1 MKDDFVVRPR
11 TAGGWDQIVG
21 ALARLFERL
30 QATGDAHCVIVELA
44 EDRYVQFIVRPDGSV
59 WSESVGDI
67 FLHDDNEFDDDQRER
82 LVLLGWNAPELFGP
96 GHGNYWREY
105 EPGHSVEAAC
115 NLAVTFVEVFGAEP
129 HESVYVGLF
138 QASALRG

>member
-1 MKDDFVVRPR
+1 VVRPR

-30 QATGDAHCVIVELA
+30 AATGEPHCVLVELA
-44 EDRYVQFIVRPDGSV
+44 EDRYVQFIIRPDGSV
-59 WSESVGDI
+59 WSESVGDVY
-67 FLHDDNEFDDDQRER
+67 LDDGDEFDDDQRR
-82 LVLLGWNAPELFGP
+82 VLAQLGWNAPELFGP

-105 EPGHSVEAAC
+105 DEGHLLDAASSVAS
-115 NLAVTFVEVFGAEP
+115 TFIEVFGAEP

-138 QASALRG
+138 TASALRG